1 MNNNKI
7 TKSQRKEDET
17 ECPLSEQKKIK
28 INRVLTN
35 VLCSLNL
42 DLTYLKGQAHSP
54 EKGLS

>member
-28 INRVLTN
+28 IKRVLTN

-42 DLTYLKGQAHSP
+42 DLT
-54 EKGLS
+54 